1 MGRGAVWRRIVP
13 PRARVTLD
21 DVHRSDGGAVRA
33 SGADVS
39 AVSLCRSDRGQ
50 GGAQKG
56 KRKGSRRV
64 ALPINYEF
72 GVKKNRRPCQSG
84 RRFFDDLPSE
94 AALSMLG
101 AVGLGRLDILTV
113 YRPRL

>member
-1 MGRGAVWRRIVP
+1 MTFTDSTAEP
-13 PRARVTLD
+13 SAPSARMSALSVCVAQTE
-21 DVHRSDGGAVRA
+21 GGAGREKEREK
-33 SGADVS
+33 GG
-39 AVSLCRSDRGQ
+39 RSI
-50 GGAQKG
+50 AP
-56 KRKGSRRV
+56 
-64 ALPINYEF
+64 PINYEF

-101 AVGLGRLDILTV
+101 AVGLGRLDILRV